1 MTGFKAPTSENESY
15 PLFVSEKQVLPAPAL
30 SQQYNDPASR
40 CQRYRARRC
49 FLNFVA
55 VIALLVWAGYYF
67 LGSIECMNSTIQEV
81 SAVIQRLSDLNSSH
95 DHTAP
100 DLTVIMNIPE
110 KYLPEIGP
118 DRTQRRLI
126 VVGDIHGMKQSLQDL
141 LQEANYDQEQD
152 HLVLAGDMVNK
163 GPDSPGV
170 VDLAMQIGASCVRGN
185 HEDKVIRAWEDMQ
198 SRSAELGDQI
208 ESDEKIYRHHHRKVI
223 ALARALGERRIEWL
237 KKCPLILRL
246 GSFGDMGEVVVVH
259 AGIEPGVELEDQNA
273 FTVMNMRSIKHGV
286 PSKHRGKAWTKAW
299 HKYQESLSPCQ
310 RKTVIYGHD
319 ARRGLK
325 PKRYSLGIDT
335 GCVRGRKLT
344 AAIIEG
350 GETSYS
356 HKLTQVKCHKVSK
369 E

>member
-1 MTGFKAPTSENESY
+1 MTDYKIPISDSESY
-15 PLFVSEKQVLPAPAL
+15 PLYVSEKQELPAPAL

-40 CQRYRARRC
+40 CQRHRSRRC
-49 FLNFVA
+49 VLNFVA
-55 VIALLVWAGYYF
+55 VMALLVWTGYYF
-67 LGSIECMNSTIQEV
+67 FNSIQCMSNTIGEV
-81 SAVIQRLSDLNSSH
+81 SAILQKIAVHNSHQEHSAL
-95 DHTAP
+95 DP
-100 DLTVIMNIPE
+100 VMIMNIPE

-118 DRTQRRLI
+118 DRTQRRLLVI
-126 VVGDIHGMKQSLQDL
+126 GDIHGMKESLQAL
-141 LQEANYDQEQD
+141 LQETKYDSEQD

-198 SRSAELGDQI
+198 SRSAELGD
-208 ESDEKIYRHHHRKVI
+208 EAEPDEKIYGHHHRKVI

-237 KKCPLILRL
+237 KRCPLMLRL
-246 GSFGDMGEVVVVH
+246 GNFGEMGEVIVVH
-259 AGIEPGVELEDQNA
+259 AGIEPGVELQDQNP
-273 FTVMNMRSIKHGV
+273 FSVMNMRSIKHGI
-286 PSKHRGKAWTKAW
+286 PSKHHGKAWSKAW
-299 HKYQESLSPCQ
+299 NKYQQSLSPCQ
-310 RKTVIYGHD
+310 RQTIIYGHD

-325 PKRYSLGIDT
+325 MKEYSLGIDT
-335 GCVRGRKLT
+335 GCVKGRKLT

-356 HKLTQVKCHKVSK
+356 HELAQVKCHKAPK